1 MGFGVD
7 VAEAGAD
14 IVCIAPVPGEGSV
27 PAGEGCVP
35 ATTALR
41 LESVRFCTFVVKKKT
56 PTWNKLPGN
65 RSVLV
70 LRVMSW
76 LFYSPTSAWSGF
88 LLFPSSSGR
97 GCWWCWLWSVA
108 SAPARSRCVSGWGM

>member
-14 IVCIAPVPGEGSV
+14 IVCIAPVPGEG
-27 PAGEGCVP
+27 CVP
-35 ATTALR
+35 ATTALC
-41 LESVRFCTFVVKKKT
+41 LQSVRFCTFVVKKKP

-70 LRVMSW
+70 PRVISW

-97 GCWWCWLWSVA
+97 GCWLWSVA
-108 SAPARSRCVSGWGM
+108 SAPARSGRVSGWGM